1 MVLSRGVDLSK
12 ACDIESTC
20 GVVTSAGVWYPF
32 LRGVGATFDYRLIS
46 GLMLIIPLLFGW
58 HVFQNGWCW
67 KHAQLMSVCWR
78 SPGVTQHCFKESAV
92 SATPSSHDS
101 NPMRLP
107 TGKWCAVLAS
117 EVYTNGACSAPPVA
131 GLALAQHR
139 CWWILMALFQHPL
152 E

>member
-58 HVFQNGWCW
+58 QWMGVKTCPAHQITW
-67 KHAQLMSVCWR
+67 SVCWR
-78 SPGVTQHCFKESAV
+78 SAGVTQHCFKESAV

-117 EVYTNGACSAPPVA
+117 EVYTNGACSAPLVA